1 LSFKKAIEG
10 HNQNNPNSTYQLALW
25 SKNKLLHS
33 EAFNTNELFLKSAIR
48 GHTQAQFEVGQSLI
62 FGKGCKVNKLK
73 GLAWLNRAASN
84 GELDAKELLANVLMS
99 NNDIG
104 SQQQAI
110 EYYKSIKDTNSL
122 TKINYAKLL
131 INSSHKEISNPE
143 KALNIIENIP
153 YNLFRDRITLDE
165 VKASAYFKLGK
176 LRKAISYQ
184 EDALSHAN
192 HYAADTTDAEETLR
206 KYKAEESS
214 T

>member
-1 LSFKKAIEG
+1 
-10 HNQNNPNSTYQLALW
+10 
-25 SKNKLLHS
+25 
-33 EAFNTNELFLKSAIR
+33 
-48 GHTQAQFEVGQSLI
+48 
-62 FGKGCKVNKLK
+62 
-73 GLAWLNRAASN
+73 
-84 GELDAKELLANVLMS
+84 MS

-176 LRKAISYQ
+176 LRKAISFQ